1 MCRKYFLLAFIALQN
16 LLVGCTSK
24 DGKALGV
31 ESFEQE
37 KPPGRG
43 DIVANERKDL
53 SSELSALA
61 SIKQLKEG
69 MVYGQIR
76 RIVVS
81 GGWRPKQNPDCK
93 KDLVGRNFEEICSS
107 NPSLCKKCDSL
118 PELSQCSADGH
129 CLSEFVS
136 SDGKQLL
143 KVATYGE
150 IGDAKVEERDRG
162 LPVSWWNVEEIKK

>member
-1 MCRKYFLLAFIALQN
+1 MRASHLLIAS
-16 LLVGCTSK
+16 LVGQILLTGCNF
-24 DGKALGV
+24 DDDKALKSGDR
-31 ESFEQE
+31 EQKE
-37 KPPGRG
+37 T
-43 DIVANERKDL
+43 
-53 SSELSALA
+53 LA
-61 SIKQLKEG
+61 SAVGTSREEGSDSFSSISYNSIEELKKG
-69 MVYGQIR
+69 MVYGR
-76 RIVVS
+76 LRKIVIS
-81 GGWRPKQNPDCK
+81 GGWKPRQNPDCK

-107 NPSLCKKCDSL
+107 NPNLCEHCDSL
-118 PELSQCSADGH
+118 PELSECSADGH